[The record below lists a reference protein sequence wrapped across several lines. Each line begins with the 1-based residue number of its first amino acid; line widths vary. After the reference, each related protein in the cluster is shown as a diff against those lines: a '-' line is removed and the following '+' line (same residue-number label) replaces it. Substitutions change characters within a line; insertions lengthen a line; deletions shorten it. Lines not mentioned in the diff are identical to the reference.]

1 MMSNQDFEA
10 LCEKIFSISPNIRF
24 AGVVTSMG
32 SLVSGGMRKGLNSL
46 EAKDDSSKLYIEF
59 ALISGISKDYD
70 STFGKAIY
78 SFAEREKIKLA
89 SFPLSDNYIL
99 QISIN
104 KEERNHMKIIEDI
117 VNIIREQ
124 YQYQK

>member
-1 MMSNQDFEA
+1 MSNQDFEA
-10 LCEKIFSISPNIRF
+10 LCDKIFSINPSIRF
-24 AGVVTSMG
+24 AGVVTNMG

-46 EAKDDSSKLYIEF
+46 EAKDDSSKVYIEF
-59 ALISGISKDYD
+59 ALISEISKDYD

-78 SFAEREKIKLA
+78 SFTEREKIKLA

-117 VNIIREQ
+117 VNLIREQ
-124 YQYQK
+124 YLYQK

>member
-1 MMSNQDFEA
+1 MSNQDFEA
-10 LCEKIFSISPNIRF
+10 LCEKIFSISPSIRF

-59 ALISGISKDYD
+59 ALISGISEDYN

-78 SFAEREKIKLA
+78 SFTEREKIKLA

-104 KEERNHMKIIEDI
+104 KEERNHKKIIEDI

-124 YQYQK
+124 YLYQK